1 MIEIDGSFGEG
12 GGQILRTSLAL
23 SAITGKPF
31 RIYNIRAN
39 RDKPGLR
46 RQHLTAVRAA
56 AEICGGRVS
65 GDAVGSA
72 ELTFS
77 PGPIAPGEYTFDIG
91 TAGSTTLVLQ
101 AVLPPLLVANG
112 PSRLTLVGGTHNPN
126 CPPYNFLAKSFLP
139 LIERMGPGVESTL
152 ERPGFYPAG
161 GGRFTVAVR
170 PAALRP
176 IQLPDRGPLKR
187 RLGRAV
193 VANLPRSM
201 ALRELGVIAR
211 TLSFSDDELRA
222 EEAAAIG
229 PGNVVM
235 IEVESEAVT
244 EVFTGFGSRGVRA
257 EDVAREAAGAAK
269 RYLDGNVP
277 VGDCLADQLLLPFAI
292 AGGGS
297 FRTLRP
303 TRHTQTNIEVIRL
316 FLDVRVSLR
325 ELGRD
330 EWMIEVNRP

>member
-12 GGQILRTSLAL
+12 GGQILRSSLAL

-56 AEICGGRVS
+56 AEICNGRVG

-77 PGPIAPGEYTFDIG
+77 PGPVTPGEYTFDIG

-101 AVLPPLLVANG
+101 TVLPPLLVANG
-112 PSRLTLVGGTHNPN
+112 PSRLTLIGGTHNPN
-126 CPPYNFLAKSFLP
+126 CPPYDFLAKSFLP

-176 IQLPDRGPLKR
+176 IQLPDRGRLKR

-193 VANLPRSM
+193 VANLPRSI

-257 EDVAREAAGAAK
+257 EDVAREATDAAK

-277 VGDCLADQLLLPFAI
+277 VGDCLADQLLLPFAM

-297 FRTLRP
+297 FRTLGP